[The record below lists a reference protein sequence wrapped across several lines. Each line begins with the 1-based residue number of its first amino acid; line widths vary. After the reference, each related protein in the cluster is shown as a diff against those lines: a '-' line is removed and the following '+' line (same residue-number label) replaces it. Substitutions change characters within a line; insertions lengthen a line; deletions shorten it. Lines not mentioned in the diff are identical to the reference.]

1 MMTKT
6 PLPKNVQEA
15 KNIDSMYMQEIETK
29 LGLLNQMVNK
39 WLTP

>member
-1 MMTKT
+1 MMKSQV
-6 PLPKNVQEA
+6 PKNFQEA

-39 WLTP
+39 